1 MSSTTTLANKTT
13 ISSRS
18 KMAQLNNGIG
28 RITTSRNG
36 DNNMPPPP
44 APSLIARNPSIK
56 PQTTNNTTAPTT
68 PYASRLANLANGIP
82 TTLKHNGNNNAINT
96 KPSTEQSCNN
106 NNITNNNNNNNNNF
120 NNNNNIPR
128 SQFAAGIA
136 STPKVLTSTSRAI
149 KTTTRTST
157 IQTSI
162 KPSYPKTT
170 AKLPLQTITKIE
182 RKPLTSS
189 TTIKRPSAASSAAS
203 LRDAKQTNQIP
214 DTNQIRRGL
223 AKFSNPMECQRQ
235 FQALS
240 SKIQQLEE
248 TVEARDNT
256 VSGLQDQL
264 KHAIK
269 AGVGYATVVQYMAL
283 KLKLDSQ
290 IDLEKECEQLKTR
303 VDELAAK
310 ELEYESKIQTII
322 NDYKNKLQVEIDL
335 RNNIIKELD
344 DTKQAHSE
352 FIQTLKETHKNELD
366 DLNEQHSN
374 IEKELK
380 NRIEK
385 LELDLETNIKE
396 LSDLRKEHEL
406 LTNDFD
412 KLEKSLTK
420 DKDARVKYLQ
430 EKINQLQKDVDS
442 LNSVLE
448 MRTEKIHV
456 LEKDSLLLTDAQNDL
471 KTHKDTIKALNQQLE
486 SVNAALDKKK
496 EEFETLIAE
505 HEKLRQELLKER
517 TERRRMTMKS
527 EQLEYVLNESCA
539 SESNLVYIRDVDN
552 EV

>member
-1 MSSTTTLANKTT
+1 MGSTTLANKTT

-18 KMAQLNNGIG
+18 KMAQLNNNGIG
-28 RITTSRNG
+28 GPTTNRIGEN
-36 DNNMPPPP
+36 NNMPPPP
-44 APSLIARNPSIK
+44 SLIARNQNIK
-56 PQTTNNTTAPTT
+56 PPTSISTTTTT
-68 PYASRLANLANGIP
+68 PFASRLASLAKGIP
-82 TTLKHNGNNNAINT
+82 STVRHNGTNNAINT
-96 KPSTEQSCNN
+96 NPSTDQNTNN
-106 NNITNNNNNNNNNF
+106 NNINNNNCNI

-136 STPKVLTSTSRAI
+136 STPKAPTTTSRAI
-149 KTTTRTST
+149 KTTTST
-157 IQTSI
+157 AQTSI
-162 KPSYPKTT
+162 KPSYPRTT
-170 AKLPLQTITKIE
+170 AKLPPQTIAKQE
-182 RKPLTSS
+182 RKIMTTTT

-203 LRDAKQTNQIP
+203 LRDIKQSNQIP
-214 DTNQIRRGL
+214 DTNQIRKGL

-240 SKIQQLEE
+240 SRIQQLEE
-248 TVEARDNT
+248 TIKARDNT
-256 VSGLQDQL
+256 VSRLQDQQE
-264 KHAIK
+264 HAVK
-269 AGVGYATVVQYMAL
+269 TGVGYATVVQYLAV
-283 KLKLDSQ
+283 KLKLDSEL
-290 IDLEKECEQLKTR
+290 DLTKECEQLKTR
-303 VDELAAK
+303 VDELAVK
-310 ELEYESKIQTII
+310 ELEYESRIETII
-322 NDYKNKLQVEIDL
+322 NDYKEKLQVELDL
-335 RNNIIKELD
+335 RNNTIKEFD
-344 DTKQAHSE
+344 ETKQAHLE
-352 FIQTLKETHKNELD
+352 FIQTLNETHKNQLD
-366 DLNEQHSN
+366 DLNQQHSN
-374 IEKELK
+374 KEKELS
-380 NRIEK
+380 NRIEI
-385 LELDLETNIKE
+385 LESDLDTNIKE
-396 LSDLRKEHEL
+396 LSELRKEHDI

-456 LEKDSLLLTDAQNDL
+456 LEKDSLLLIDAQNDL

-505 HEKLRQELLKER
+505 HEKLRQELVKER

-552 EV
+552 DQLI